1 MKIRT
6 FIAFAVSLTLFV
18 SAHPTPEPL
27 NKDDVSKVGI
37 TNDELKSIIKNIP
50 ENTKI
55 DIDNEEKDIL
65 MRRALKKASK
75 DVRKK
80 VGKDVRKKVGKDV
93 RKKGPHRVS
102 KNKNLASF

>member
-37 TNDELKSIIKNIP
+37 TNDELK
-50 ENTKI
+50 
-55 DIDNEEKDIL
+55 
-65 MRRALKKASK
+65 
-75 DVRKK
+75 
-80 VGKDVRKKVGKDV
+80 
-93 RKKGPHRVS
+93 
-102 KNKNLASF
+102 